1 VDFDRWLESVR
12 RLLAISILCSG
23 LLGSAAWATDPG
35 RAETLIEQANRLRSR
50 GQDQKALPLMKEAYD
65 LAPSPRTAGQLGLAE
80 LAVGY
85 WLEADRHLDEALAAP
100 THPWVAKNRAALRSA
115 QKSARSHLV
124 SVTLDGEP
132 AGAEVM
138 ANGQPVGQLPLPNL
152 VLAEG
157 RITFAVRAPGY
168 DVQTKQVTLT
178 GGGQSRLTFE
188 LQRVRVEPGEKM
200 AVPGPV
206 QRNPV
211 EGSATPVRVDRSEK
225 PTVSEPARA
234 NPGQGATPNRTL
246 PIVLG
251 AAAGVALGFGIWEH
265 LAWANAASKFEAVDG
280 CYAGLPMRGTDSQ
293 CQGLYD
299 SITTHRALTFVGY
312 GAAGLLA
319 VGSGISYWL
328 GSASAKAPSEKASL
342 SVTHVALGRGPGSVS
357 VQLTGRF

>member
-1 VDFDRWLESVR
+1 DVGLWLGSVR
-12 RLLAISILCSG
+12 RLLAIGVLGSG
-23 LLGSAAWATDPG
+23 LLGQAAWATDPG
-35 RAETLIEQANRLRSR
+35 RAETLIQQANRLRSQ

-100 THPWVAKNRAALRSA
+100 THPWVAKNRAALGSA
-115 QKSARSHLV
+115 QKTARSHLV

-132 AGAEVM
+132 AGAEVV
-138 ANGQPVGQLPLPNL
+138 ANGQAVGRLPLPNL

-157 RITFAVRAPGY
+157 RITFTVRAPGY

-178 GGGQSRLTFE
+178 GGGQSRLTFA
-188 LQRVRVEPGEKM
+188 LQRARVEAVEKT
-200 AVPGPV
+200 AVPGPA

-211 EGSATPVRVDRSEK
+211 EASPTPARADRSATA
-225 PTVSEPARA
+225 TVSEPARA
-234 NPGQGATPNRTL
+234 NPGQGASPSRTL

-251 AAAGVALGFGIWEH
+251 ASAGLALGFGIWQH
-265 LAWANAASKFEAVDG
+265 LAWRDAAGNFDAVDG
-280 CYAGLPMRGTDSQ
+280 CYAGVPRHGTDSR

-299 SITTHRALTFVGY
+299 SIVTHRALTFVGY

-319 VGSGISYWL
+319 VGSGLSYWL
-328 GSASAKAPSEKASL
+328 GSASAKGASEKAGL
-342 SVTHVALGRGPGSVS
+342 SVTHVALGGGPAS
-357 VQLTGRF
+357 